1 MPNATIL
8 ATFKELKTPAS
19 ISELADLLELDHST
33 VSTAVSSL
41 IAEGFAEKQRDGKKV
56 FVKRSNTLHAHSL
69 EDILNEYPRL
79 PIEKLFTNSS
89 MEVLSALAHPHN
101 ITDIAAMI
109 GLSRHTV
116 SATLSKLSGYGIVLK
131 EKGRFILNK
140 RHRHIVD
147 FVNNYWRFAANQRLR
162 DITDD
167 AIILWQRGSEFL
179 FKTQIDLGQ
188 SGEQNI
194 HPTVTIVFPKYNL
207 RTITTTRYYFHSKR
221 RLRVEDNIIHTILV
235 DSQNPT
241 YNSYA
246 MFLAMQSGATD
257 LLKVGRY
264 YDLEKHIETLLEYQR
279 TKEKKSDTVLPWSE
293 YMDLFNSMVVM
304 ENV

>member
-1 MPNATIL
+1 MPNATTL
-8 ATFKELKTPAS
+8 AIFKELKKPAS
-19 ISELADLLELDHST
+19 ISELADLLGLDHST

-41 IAEGFAEKQRDGKKV
+41 VTEGLAEKQRDGKKV

-89 MEVLSALAHPHN
+89 MEVLGALAHPHN
-101 ITDIAAMI
+101 ITDIAAMT
-109 GLSRHTV
+109 GLNRHTA
-116 SATLSKLSGYGIVLK
+116 SSSLLKLSGYGIVLK
-131 EKGRFILNK
+131 EKGRFVLNK
-140 RHRHIVD
+140 RHSHIVD
-147 FVNNYWRFAANQRLR
+147 LVNNYWRFVANQRLR
-162 DITDD
+162 DIADD
-167 AIILWQRGSEFL
+167 AIILWQRGPEFL
-179 FKTQIDLGQ
+179 FKTQTDQGQ

-194 HPTVTIVFPKYNL
+194 HPTATTVFPKYSL

-279 TKEKKSDTVLPWSE
+279 TKEKNSNIVLPWSE